1 MREAAAVTIHES
13 EVARVSADVKS
24 LGVCAHCSFKIDRC

>member
-13 EVARVSADVKS
+13 EVARVSADVKVWVYVHIVAS
-24 LGVCAHCSFKIDRC
+24 R